1 MSILKMEGK
10 RWSNSAKVY
19 LSSQKIYN
27 FDKRPPLSRETTRHT
42 GKRYIRQLQKRSYV
56 LRCQRA
62 DLRTI
67 GNVWWDLN
75 IAAHQRK
82 NTGPC
87 IDNIKNATFLFYLCW
102 KQFKFCF
109 CEGQISR
116 LGCLCYVLTL
126 QDMGPGSRIIG

>member
-1 MSILKMEGK
+1 MEGE
-10 RWSNSAKVY
+10 RWSNSAKVH

-27 FDKRPPLSRETTRHT
+27 FDKHPPLSRETTRHT

-62 DLRTI
+62 DLKTI

-87 IDNIKNATFLFYLCW
+87 IDNIKNADFSF
-102 KQFKFCF
+102 F
-109 CEGQISR
+109 ISAGNNSSSVFVEVR
-116 LGCLCYVLTL
+116 SVV
-126 QDMGPGSRIIG
+126 